1 MIALIFVLLA
11 VAVTVTILVNYNK
24 KKKASE
30 ELKGVK
36 VARPIDV
43 LAVEA
48 REVFNSNE
56 EIATPEQQAAL
67 TEAKKVNKS
76 SKTVAKPNVQSKTKK
91 TTK

>member
-1 MIALIFVLLA
+1 MITLIFGIIA
-11 VAVTVTILVNYNK
+11 VAVTVAILVNYNK

-36 VARPIDV
+36 VTRPIDV

-67 TEAKKVNKS
+67 VEAKKVNKS
-76 SKTVAKPNVQSKTKK
+76 SKTAAKPNIQSKPKKVTK
-91 TTK
+91 